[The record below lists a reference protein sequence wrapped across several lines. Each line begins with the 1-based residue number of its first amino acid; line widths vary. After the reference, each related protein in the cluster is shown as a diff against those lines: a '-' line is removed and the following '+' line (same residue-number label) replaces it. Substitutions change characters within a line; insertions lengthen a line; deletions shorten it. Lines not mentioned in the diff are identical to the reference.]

1 MLNIRDVGSAHRY
14 LLSWSD
20 IHGFVVSSIHNILR
34 PAPQKLNVV
43 APMRRVDYRKIL
55 AQGADWTARYA
66 YELESLCVIQLR
78 KRMQGQKQILDR
90 NFVRAEMVSELGQI
104 WCHAWR
110 IR

>member
-43 APMRRVDYRKIL
+43 APMRRVDYKKIL

-66 YELESLCVIQLR
+66 YELEA
-78 KRMQGQKQILDR
+78 R
-90 NFVRAEMVSELGQI
+90 NLYASYNSGNGCRGRSKSWIAIS
-104 WCHAWR
+104 
-110 IR
+110 